1 MSARGGGDQS
11 TSSGSEERTKTP
23 HLLASFFTT
32 ARAIPCM
39 VPCGAH
45 YIATPSGVVCS
56 LRTQYTPLRALRTK
70 TLPHRVATAPA
81 ATPTA
86 LDPDAGRARGRA
98 AGGPAP
104 QSAACS
110 QRPRYD
116 AHGRMLPWSRGA
128 LERSSTRVLPHGAE
142 GPVVSRD
149 VMASAAERR
158 ARGPC
163 LSIIDEGAPPARLRG
178 HASLNLGAHAQQAG
192 RCRCAS
198 GRSRGRVQLR
208 LAFGLGGVRRDGP
221 ADEAI
226 RRGRH
231 SQRRNPP
238 AGRRHSSHGG
248 RQHSG
253 NRRKRRACSAKPW
266 SRS

>member
-1 MSARGGGDQS
+1 
-11 TSSGSEERTKTP
+11 
-23 HLLASFFTT
+23 
-32 ARAIPCM
+32 M

-45 YIATPSGVVCS
+45 YIATPSGVVWRV
-56 LRTQYTPLRALRTK
+56 RTKYTPLPGPCGLK
-70 TLPHRVATAPA
+70 LPHRVATAPRA

-110 QRPRYD
+110 QRSRYD